1 MTPEQIEEIIS
12 LGLRIVPTID
22 KKSVL
27 KDWPN
32 TAPSDPDKIR
42 ELFAKHPNAQP
53 AAIVPEDIT
62 IFDIDIR
69 NGGSVEAL
77 ENLFGCEIPETLTVW
92 SGRGDGGCHLYFKKP
107 AREIS
112 ARQLPPGVDLR
123 KPGVHYVLIPPALHN
138 ETGQPYTWN
147 NVPYVAELPSQA
159 VEALAPPKP
168 RVTLPAPVSE
178 HSGNLNGLV
187 RSVSEAVEG
196 ERNAKLYWASC
207 RAFDHGDDAVIQD
220 LFEAALSVGLTD
232 SEASATIDSARRTD
246 RQQPEPFVPHRSPI
260 TTSGNTESGNSP
272 DSDNSQD
279 LGNPQNENSHLSR
292 HRDESDSSV
301 ESANGPESNNDAEL
315 VAGQPRA
322 FEMDVAREAY
332 RLRTLNAARE
342 IVAKEQQPD
351 VEFPSVISLDDFLA
365 VEDDPIKYVIDQ
377 MMPIGAHGI
386 ITAQYKAGKTTL
398 IGNLIRSLVDGDPF
412 LDEYTVNR
420 ESTVTLI
427 DNELDPRTLRRW
439 LRSQGIKN
447 THRVKL
453 LSLRGKVSTFN
464 LLDDDT
470 RAQWATMLQDPG
482 VVILDCL
489 RPVLDALGLDENRE
503 AGRFLVAFDEWLD
516 DINATEA
523 MLVHHMGH
531 SGERSRGD
539 SRLQDWPEMTWKL
552 VRQDHDDPA
561 SPRYFTAF
569 GRDVNVPESA
579 IVFDPDTRHLSI
591 TEGTRKTAKTNQKI
605 PGVLEFLEQS
615 PGTSKTG
622 IKSAIPGDDKL
633 TAAAVDEALEKGL
646 IMRKKREGR
655 GGGYVYYLNPGEP
668 R

>member
-12 LGLRIVPTID
+12 LGLRILPTID

-32 TAPSDPDKIR
+32 TAPSDPEQIR
-42 ELFAKHPNAQP
+42 ELFAKHPHAQP
-53 AAIVPEDIT
+53 AAIVPDDI
-62 IFDIDIR
+62 IILDLDPR
-69 NGGSVEAL
+69 NGASLEAL
-77 ENLFGCEIPETLTVW
+77 EAVTGQLPETLTSW
-92 SGRGDGGCHLYFKKP
+92 SGRGDGGRHLWFKKP
-107 AREIS
+107 ATEIS
-112 ARQLPPGVDLR
+112 QRQLPKGVDLR
-123 KPGVHYVLIPPALHN
+123 KPGVHYVVIPPALHN
-138 ETGQPYTWN
+138 ETGKPYAWN
-147 NVPYVAELPSQA
+147 DVPFVAELPQQA
-159 VEALAPPKP
+159 VDALAPPKRP
-168 RVTLPAPVSE
+168 VPLPAPVTT
-178 HSGNLNGLV
+178 HSGNNAGLV
-187 RSVSEAVEG
+187 RKVAESVEG
-196 ERNAKLYWASC
+196 ERNRKLFWSAN
-207 RAFDHGDDAVIQD
+207 RAFDNGDDTVIQE
-220 LFEAALSVGLTD
+220 LFEAALSVGLTEQ
-232 SEASATIDSARRTD
+232 EASSTIDSARRTD
-246 RQQPEPFVPHRSPI
+246 RQQPEPFVPRGDYSPPA
-260 TTSGNTESGNSP
+260 SN
-272 DSDNSQD
+272 D
-279 LGNPQNENSHLSR
+279 
-292 HRDESDSSV
+292 
-301 ESANGPESNNDAEL
+301 APEPEVGQTDPRGEVSNNDAEL

-342 IVAKEQQPD
+342 IVAKENQPAL
-351 VEFPSVISLDDFLA
+351 EFPPVITLDDFLA
-365 VEDDPIKYVIDQ
+365 VEDDPIKYVIDD
-377 MMPIGAHGI
+377 MMPVGAHGI
-386 ITAQYKAGKTTL
+386 IAAQYKAGKTTL

-412 LDEYTVNR
+412 LDEYSVNR

-439 LRSQGIKN
+439 LRSQGIQN

-470 RAQWATMLQDPG
+470 RAQWANMLQDPG

-531 SGERSRGD
+531 NGERSRGD

-552 VRQDHDDPA
+552 IRQSQDDPS

-569 GRDVNVPESA
+569 GRDVDVPESA
-579 IVFDPDTRHLSI
+579 IVFDPATRHLSI

-605 PGVLEFLEQS
+605 PGVLEFLERS

-646 IMRKKREGR
+646 IMRKNREGR
-655 GGGYVYYLNPGEP
+655 GGGYVYYLNSGEP

>member
-1 MTPEQIEEIIS
+1 
-12 LGLRIVPTID
+12 
-22 KKSVL
+22 
-27 KDWPN
+27 
-32 TAPSDPDKIR
+32 
-42 ELFAKHPNAQP
+42 
-53 AAIVPEDIT
+53 VPEDIT

-69 NGGSVEAL
+69 NGGSLEAL

-92 SGRGDGGCHLYFKKP
+92 SGRNDGGCHLYFKKP

-147 NVPYVAELPSQA
+147 NVPYVAELPQQA
-159 VEALAPPKP
+159 VDALAPRKP
-168 RVTLPAPVSE
+168 SVTLPAPVSE
-178 HSGNLNGLV
+178 HSGNLTGLV

-196 ERNAKLYWASC
+196 ERNEKLFWASC
-207 RAFDHGDDAVIQD
+207 RAFDHGNDDIIQD
-220 LFEAALSVGLTD
+220 LFEAALSVGLTE
-232 SEASATIDSARRTD
+232 SEASSTIDSARRTE
-246 RQQPEPFVPHRSPI
+246 RQQPEPFVPGVANATPI
-260 TTSGNTESGNSP
+260 QTDLNSP
-272 DSDNSQD
+272 ESDNSDNHQD
-279 LGNPQNENSHLSR
+279 FANPQNK
-292 HRDESDSSV
+292 ESDSSV
-301 ESANGPESNNDAEL
+301 ESDNSAGNNKGDSSPNGNAPGSNNDAEL
-315 VAGQPRA
+315 VAAQPSDFA
-322 FEMDVAREAY
+322 MDVAREAY

-351 VEFPSVISLDDFLA
+351 VEFPPVINLDDFLA

-412 LDEYTVNR
+412 LDEYAVNR

-552 VRQDHDDPA
+552 IRQDHDDPA

-569 GRDVNVPESA
+569 GRDVDVPESA

-655 GGGYVYYLNPGEP
+655 GGGYVYYLNSGEP